1 MKIRVFLS
9 LLVAGLFLG
18 FQSVGG
24 ALALSSSQY
33 ETAQPIKK
41 QRYIK
46 KRVRQKKIKKSRIHT
61 ISKARKNRKARK
73 AAKRRKALKLKKTA
87 RLRTKKRVI
96 RYKKNGKKITRASL
110 SMNSIKNARHA
121 KLTARGRMSV
131 AKDTRKKT
139 VRSFGSR
146 VSYKYRPG
154 TVVLSNYTRRLYYV
168 VRPGKVI
175 SYPIATPRPDEVW
188 SGSTKI
194 TKKKLNPDW
203 YPTPAMREKNPDLP
217 EKVVGGSAAN
227 PFGKRALYLGS
238 SLYRIHGT
246 NSPGSIGKSASA
258 GCYRMRNG
266 DIAKLWRKVKKG
278 TPVVVL
284 TRKKI

>member
-1 MKIRVFLS
+1 MFVRYFLS
-9 LLVAGLFLG
+9 FLITGLFLS
-18 FQSVGG
+18 FAAPASVS
-24 ALALSSSQY
+24 AKTSKEYYSS
-33 ETAQPIKK
+33 KK
-41 QRYIK
+41 KSKKKYIK
-46 KRVRQKKIKKSRIHT
+46 KRVRNSYSRI
-61 ISKARKNRKARK
+61 SKKY
-73 AAKRRKALKLKKTA
+73 KL
-87 RLRTKKRVI
+87 RSKKRNV
-96 RYKKNGKKITRASL
+96 RYKSKRKKATKASL
-110 SMNSIKNARHA
+110 GLGSIRNSRHA
-121 KLTARGRMSV
+121 KLTKKGRMSV
-131 AKDTRKKT
+131 AKDTRRKT
-139 VRSFGSR
+139 VRNFGKR

-168 VRPGKVI
+168 VRPGKVV

-194 TKKKLNPDW
+194 TKKKYNPDW
-203 YPTPAMREKNPDLP
+203 YPTPSMREKNPNLP
-217 EKVVGGSAAN
+217 EKVAGGSRAN

-246 NSPGSIGKSASA
+246 NRPGSIGKSASG

>member
-9 LLVAGLFLG
+9 VLVAGLFLS
-18 FQSVGG
+18 FASVSGVS
-24 ALALSSSQY
+24 ALSSDDFA
-33 ETAQPIKK
+33 TAPSIKK

-46 KRVRQKKIKKSRIHT
+46 QRAKRKTIKKRKVSKIKKSR
-61 ISKARKNRKARK
+61 
-73 AAKRRKALKLKKTA
+73 KRRKSVKKYKSLKLKKTA
-87 RLRTKKRVI
+87 RLRAKKRVI
-96 RYKKNGKKITRASL
+96 GYKTNGKKATRASL

-121 KLTARGRMSV
+121 KLTSKGRMSV
-131 AKDTRKKT
+131 AKDTRRKT

-175 SYPIATPRPDEVW
+175 TYPIATPRPDEVW

-217 EKVVGGSAAN
+217 EKVPGGSSAN

-246 NSPGSIGKSASA
+246 NRPGSIGKSASG

-266 DIAKLWRKVKKG
+266 DIAKLWRKVKSG

>member
-1 MKIRVFLS
+1 MTIRIFLS
-9 LLVAGLFLG
+9 MLVAGLFLS
-18 FQSVGG
+18 FASVSGVS
-24 ALALSSSQY
+24 ALNSDDFV
-33 ETAQPIKK
+33 TAPSIKK

-46 KRVRQKKIKKSRIHT
+46 KRVKRKTVKNHKIRKTSKKRTSLR
-61 ISKARKNRKARK
+61 
-73 AAKRRKALKLKKTA
+73 LEKTS
-87 RLRTKKRVI
+87 RLRAKKRVI
-96 RYKKNGKKITRASL
+96 RYKRNGKKVTRASL
-110 SMNSIKNARHA
+110 SLNSIKNARHA
-121 KLTARGRMSV
+121 KLTSRGRMSV
-131 AKDTRKKT
+131 AKDTRRKT

-175 SYPIATPRPDEVW
+175 TYPIATPRPDEVW

-217 EKVVGGSAAN
+217 EKVAGGSSAN

-246 NSPGSIGKSASA
+246 NRPGSIGKSASG

-266 DIAKLWRKVKKG
+266 DIAKLWRMVRSG

>member
-1 MKIRVFLS
+1 MTIRIFLS
-9 LLVAGLFLG
+9 ALVAGLFMS
-18 FQSVGG
+18 FASVGPVS
-24 ALALSSSQY
+24 ALTNDEF
-33 ETAQPIKK
+33 ETAKKPRAKKYIKRRVKRKATK
-41 QRYIK
+41 QRKTSKSKKYSK
-46 KRVRQKKIKKSRIHT
+46 KRKSLKKKSRKL
-61 ISKARKNRKARK
+61 SK
-73 AAKRRKALKLKKTA
+73 LA
-87 RLRTKKRVI
+87 RLRAKKRAL
-96 RYKKNGKKITRASL
+96 RYKSNGKKTTKASL
-110 SMNSIKNARHA
+110 SMGSIKNARHA
-121 KLTARGRMSV
+121 KLTSRGRMSV
-131 AKDTRKKT
+131 AKDTRRKT
-139 VRSFGSR
+139 VRNFGKR

-168 VRPGKVI
+168 VRRGKVI

-246 NSPGSIGKSASA
+246 NRPGSIGKSASG
-258 GCYRMRNG
+258 GCYRMRNR
-266 DIAKLWRKVKKG
+266 DIAKLWRKVKPG

>member
-9 LLVAGLFLG
+9 LLVAGLFFG
-18 FQSVGG
+18 FASVDSVS
-24 ALALSSSQY
+24 ALSSGDF
-33 ETAQPIKK
+33 ETAQSIKK
-41 QRYIK
+41 QSKIK
-46 KRVRQKKIKKSRIHT
+46 KRAQRKVIAKRKIRVKRKSVKKS
-61 ISKARKNRKARK
+61 N
-73 AAKRRKALKLKKTA
+73 ALKRKETV
-87 RLRTKKRVI
+87 RLRAKKRVI
-96 RYKKNGKKITRASL
+96 GYQSNGKKVTRASL
-110 SMNSIKNARHA
+110 SMGSIKNARHA
-121 KLTARGRMSV
+121 KLTSRGRMSV
-131 AKDTRKKT
+131 AKDTRRKT
-139 VRSFGSR
+139 VRSFGKR

-168 VRPGKVI
+168 VRKGKVI

-246 NSPGSIGKSASA
+246 NLPGSIGKSASG

-266 DIAKLWRKVKKG
+266 DIAKLWRIVKPG

>member
-1 MKIRVFLS
+1 MTIRIFLSSLVVGLFFGFASVGSVSALSSGDFETAQSIKQQSKIKKRAQRKVIVKRKIRVK
-9 LLVAGLFLG
+9 
-18 FQSVGG
+18 
-24 ALALSSSQY
+24 
-33 ETAQPIKK
+33 P
-41 QRYIK
+41 
-46 KRVRQKKIKKSRIHT
+46 
-61 ISKARKNRKARK
+61 K
-73 AAKRRKALKLKKTA
+73 AAKKPNALKRKETA
-87 RLRTKKRVI
+87 RLRAKKRVI
-96 RYKKNGKKITRASL
+96 GYQSNGKKITRASL

-121 KLTARGRMSV
+121 KLTSRGRMSV
-131 AKDTRKKT
+131 AKDTRRKT
-139 VRSFGSR
+139 VRNFGKR

-194 TKKKLNPDW
+194 TKKQLNPDW
-203 YPTPAMREKNPDLP
+203 YPTPAMREENPDLP
-217 EKVVGGSAAN
+217 VKVVGGSAAN

-246 NSPGSIGKSASA
+246 NRPGSIGKSASA

-266 DIAKLWRKVKKG
+266 DIAKLWRIVKKAHR
-278 TPVVVL
+278 L
-284 TRKKI
+284 WS